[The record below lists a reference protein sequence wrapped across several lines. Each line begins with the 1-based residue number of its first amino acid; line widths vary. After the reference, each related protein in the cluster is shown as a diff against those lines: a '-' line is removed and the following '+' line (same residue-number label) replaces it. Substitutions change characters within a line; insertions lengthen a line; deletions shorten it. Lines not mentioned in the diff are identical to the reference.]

1 MTTFG
6 SGEGAR
12 LKSLDGRTF
21 MDKFGG
27 LKDLA
32 PRDEVSRAIYEEMIL
47 TNADH
52 VLLDLASYA
61 KVNVKTRFPHIFET
75 CQRYGI
81 DIGREPIPVVPAAHY
96 CCGGVL
102 VDTWGKTSLHG
113 LYAVGEASCTGL
125 HGANRLASTSLLEG
139 LVWGTRAGRFLAGDR
154 TPPAGFSESDVRE
167 WYYPSQPE
175 EVDPA
180 LINQDWLTIRSTMW
194 NYAGLVRTT
203 KRLERAKADLE
214 YLEHR
219 IDKFY
224 REAILDPDI
233 ILMDEPFSALDIQTR
248 QLMENE
254 VLELWAA
261 SRKAVLFI
269 THDLDEAIAM
279 MVQEEMSRSQRE
291 FLDLHDRIWGVLR
304 EEVLKGYAQQKRVA

>member
-1 MTTFG
+1 
-6 SGEGAR
+6 
-12 LKSLDGRTF
+12 
-21 MDKFGG
+21 MDKLGG

-47 TNADH
+47 TNETH

-61 KVNVKTRFPHIFET
+61 KVDIKSRFPNIYAT
-75 CQRYGI
+75 CLRYGI
-81 DIGREPIPVVPAAHY
+81 DIAREPIPVVPAAHY

-102 VDTWGKTSLHG
+102 VDLWGKTSLRG
-113 LYAVGEASCTGL
+113 LYAVGEASCTGV

-139 LVWGTRAGRFLAGDR
+139 LVWGIRAGRRLAEDRSRPAEYVEGDIH
-154 TPPAGFSESDVRE
+154 E
-167 WYYPSQPE
+167 WYAPVHPE

-233 ILMDEPFSALDIQTR
+233 IRLRYGLQVALMIVRAANANPVSAG
-248 QLMENE
+248 
-254 VLELWAA
+254 A
-261 SRKAVLFI
+261 
-269 THDLDEAIAM
+269 H
-279 MVQEEMSRSQRE
+279 
-291 FLDLHDRIWGVLR
+291 
-304 EEVLKGYAQQKRVA
+304 YRVD